1 MIFNLIKSRRPIN
14 FVLFPLLVI
23 ALWLP
28 VFLSHPSHSFNNLM
42 PLYDG
47 YVSLMGAD
55 SNISLALGILLV
67 IAEGFLLN
75 RIIDT
80 HKILPERNNLVAF
93 FYILFSS
100 IHPSF
105 LYANPVLFS
114 NLFVIIALGQLLS
127 IYNQKNVLRE
137 VFNASLL
144 IAVASL
150 FYFPAILM
158 ILLIWATFIIIR
170 PLEWRNYVISL
181 FGPLLVAIWTVAYY
195 FLTDQTELLVIKY
208 GSFNNYFEQ
217 LSISGFSYV
226 LVGVLVVI
234 ALVAFG
240 SLLRGLSK
248 NTVRVKNLL
257 RIVSIYFIL
266 SLLTF
271 FLTSQDYFSTYA
283 FVLVSFAIYTA
294 NYFDYLKRNWIG
306 NALITLLIVLV
317 LYNNYRLVGLF

>member
-1 MIFNLIKSRRPIN
+1 
-14 FVLFPLLVI
+14 
-23 ALWLP
+23 
-28 VFLSHPSHSFNNLM
+28 M

>member
-1 MIFNLIKSRRPIN
+1 MIFNLIKSRKPIS
-14 FVLFPLLVI
+14 FVLFSLLVI
-23 ALWLP
+23 AFWLP
-28 VFLSHPSHSFNNLM
+28 AFLSQPTHSFHNLM

-47 YVSLMGAD
+47 YVWLFGAD

-67 IAEGFLLN
+67 ISGGFLLN

-114 NLFVIIALGQLLS
+114 NLFIIIALGQLFS
-127 IYNQKNVLRE
+127 VYNQKNVLRE
-137 VFNASLL
+137 IFNASLL
-144 IAVASL
+144 VGVASL

-158 ILLIWATFIIIR
+158 LFLIWATFIIIR
-170 PLEWRNYVISL
+170 PFEWRNYVISL
-181 FGPLLVAIWTVAYY
+181 FGPLVVSLWLGAYY
-195 FLTDQTELLVIKY
+195 FLTDQLPLLLTKY
-208 GSFNNYFEQ
+208 ASFNNYFEQ
-217 LSISGFSYV
+217 LNISGFSYV
-226 LVGVLVVI
+226 VLSVLIII
-234 ALVAFG
+234 ALVAFS
-240 SLLRGLSK
+240 SLLKGLSK

-257 RIVSIYFIL
+257 RVISIYFIL
-266 SLLTF
+266 TLLTIL
-271 FLTSQDYFSTYA
+271 LTNQDYFSTYI
-283 FVLVSFAIYTA
+283 FVLVSFAVYTA

-306 NALITLLIVLV
+306 NALIILLIILV